1 MIPPVNEEV
10 WAEKHPK
17 INAIRSRDLKLQKIL
32 GYMIKGMTPIIETT
46 NEILKVAIKKV
57 TFEPTKNLR
66 KTTDGIRMLAT
77 SYTQLNQYRKDNFK
91 PVLTGKFKKLA
102 YSSNL
107 VTDKLFGDDLQK
119 KIENIQKSRKI
130 SISVFDEKPSGSGYN
145 NYPSNQDNH
154 RSDSSRG
161 RGYFLGQG

>member
-77 SYTQLNQYRKDNFK
+77 
-91 PVLTGKFKKLA
+91 
-102 YSSNL
+102 
-107 VTDKLFGDDLQK
+107 
-119 KIENIQKSRKI
+119 
-130 SISVFDEKPSGSGYN
+130 FDG
-145 NYPSNQDNH
+145 
-154 RSDSSRG
+154 
-161 RGYFLGQG
+161 